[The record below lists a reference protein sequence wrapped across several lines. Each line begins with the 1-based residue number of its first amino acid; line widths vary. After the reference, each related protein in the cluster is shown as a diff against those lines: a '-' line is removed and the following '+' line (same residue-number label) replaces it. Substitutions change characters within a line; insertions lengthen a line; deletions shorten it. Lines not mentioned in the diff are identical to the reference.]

1 MSQTVWADTRQVAML
16 ELKRLHHAASA
27 VNVADELKSADATF
41 AIAEHYFQT
50 DDIKESERFY
60 LLTIQKARIIHASLQ
75 DTFGDS
81 TSAPVVAPPPLAET
95 ETSPSEPIMPEP
107 EVQRQEVPTP
117 DADPPP
123 VPDTV
128 PESPEGTQEPE
139 VQRQELPTPD
149 ADPPPVP
156 DTVPESPEGTQ
167 EPEVQR
173 QELPTPVADPAPV
186 PDTIP
191 ESPEGTQEPEVQRQ
205 ELPTPDADPPPVPD
219 TVPGSPAGTQ
229 EYSVPPPEPETE
241 FAPDEVT
248 SDKLVG
254 TSSSYSV
261 QKGDTIRLVAAKL
274 GVSRQQLIKRNRLEE
289 KAYLKI
295 GQKLVYNNRK
305 IVPQR
310 MTNGIVVNIPDRT
323 LYYFKQG
330 RLAVSLP
337 VALGVPVKSEKYDW
351 KTPTGK
357 FRVTAK
363 MKDPTWNVPPSIQ
376 SEMEDLGRE
385 IITRIP
391 PGPENPLGKY
401 AIKTSLPGILIHSTT
416 KPWSIY
422 SFASHGCIR
431 VYPEQM
437 EGLFKE
443 VMVNTPGEIIYQPV
457 KLAITEEGRVFLEV
471 HRDVYGKSS
480 SGLAREAKRL
490 IEKQKLSERVNWRKV
505 ESIVQHTA
513 GIAEDITL

>member
-1 MSQTVWADTRQVAML
+1 MNTTYRHTQVPLAACLLSLALATCLSQTVWADTRQDAML
-16 ELKRLHHAASA
+16 ELERLHHAASA
-27 VNVADELKSADATF
+27 LSMTDELKSADATF
-41 AIAEHYFQT
+41 AIAEHYFQNNG
-50 DDIKESERFY
+50 IKESERFY
-60 LLTIQKARIIHASLQ
+60 LLTVQKARIILASLQ
-75 DTFGDS
+75 DTSGDS
-81 TSAPVVAPPPLAET
+81 TSAPGTVPTPAETDTAPPDQLT
-95 ETSPSEPIMPEP
+95 PEP
-107 EVQRQEVPTP
+107 EDQRRELPTP
-117 DADPPP
+117 AADPPP

-128 PESPEGTQEPE
+128 PESP
-139 VQRQELPTPD
+139 
-149 ADPPPVP
+149 
-156 DTVPESPEGTQ
+156 
-167 EPEVQR
+167 
-173 QELPTPVADPAPV
+173 
-186 PDTIP
+186 
-191 ESPEGTQEPEVQRQ
+191 
-205 ELPTPDADPPPVPD
+205 
-219 TVPGSPAGTQ
+219 AGTQ
-229 EYSVPPPEPETE
+229 EYPVPPSEPETGI
-241 FAPDEVT
+241 APDEVT

-254 TSSSYSV
+254 TSSTYSV
-261 QKGDTIRLVAAKL
+261 QKGDTIRLVAARL
-274 GVSRQQLIKRNRLEE
+274 GVSRQQLITRNRLDE

-310 MTNGIVVNIPDRT
+310 MKNGIVVNIPDRT

-330 RLAVSLP
+330 KLAVSLP

-357 FRVTAK
+357 FKITAK
-363 MKDPTWNVPPSIQ
+363 MKDPTWHVPSSIQ

-437 EGLFKE
+437 EELFKE

-480 SGLAREAKRL
+480 SGLAREARRL
-490 IEKQKLSERVNWRKV
+490 IEKQKLSERVDWRKV
-505 ESIVQHTA
+505 ESIVRNTA